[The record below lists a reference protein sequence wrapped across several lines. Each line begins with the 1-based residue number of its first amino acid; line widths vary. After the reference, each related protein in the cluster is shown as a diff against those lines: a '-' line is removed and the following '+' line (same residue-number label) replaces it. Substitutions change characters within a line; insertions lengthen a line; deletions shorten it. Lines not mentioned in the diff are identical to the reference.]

1 MTTYDKDKV
10 DALLDQIAEWK
21 NVRILNYPEVRRIF
35 DIAADLRPKPAK
47 FYVMPEWETLVY
59 PNTKAD
65 VVLVNDDRDVV
76 YKSIYNALR
85 NLTATDKPMVH
96 IPAGKDWSFEDTSD
110 LVSRCG
116 ELSPQFRTLI
126 DAIKEKLEG
135 GK

>member
-1 MTTYDKDKV
+1 MTQTYDPAKV
-10 DALLDQIAEWK
+10 DALLNSLDGLDRGLPSHVLSAI
-21 NVRILNYPEVRRIF
+21 
-35 DIAADLRPKPAK
+35 ADLRPKPAK
-47 FYVMPEWETLVY
+47 FPVMPEWETLVH

-85 NLTATDKPMVH
+85 ELTATDKPMVH

-126 DAIKEKLEG
+126 DAIKSKLEG
-135 GK
+135 A